1 MGCKSKYCVQG
12 AVSSTLMVAA
22 DQSNRTSLQDN
33 SNRHPN
39 KAVQQ
44 HKGRDSCVRQGLENL
59 QTGTNADTS
68 VQKAAQ
74 ADMQHIKKSIDI
86 GTYVVIAEEM
96 QQPAHLRMLSCS
108 SLTRI
113 LSGNCSSLSSSSMRS
128 SCTTHKCM
136 LVVFPSC
143 LFWVVSGQLFLFCL
157 LLSR

>member
-1 MGCKSKYCVQG
+1 MGFKSKSCVQG

-22 DQSNRTSLQDN
+22 EQGNRTSLQDN

-74 ADMQHIKKSIDI
+74 DDMQHLKKYMTSAQ
-86 GTYVVIAEEM
+86 TLWL
-96 QQPAHLRMLSCS
+96 QKRCN
-108 SLTRI
+108 SLPT
-113 LSGNCSSLSSSSMRS
+113 
-128 SCTTHKCM
+128 
-136 LVVFPSC
+136 
-143 LFWVVSGQLFLFCL
+143 
-157 LLSR
+157 